1 MARRYDSA
9 AMDTYYGGYKFRS
22 RLEAS
27 RVFATPD
34 LMVQIGQL
42 AAEVRAAGHTYEKS
56 RG

>member
-1 MARRYDSA
+1 
-9 AMDTYYGGYKFRS
+9 MDTYYGGYKFRS